1 MTRSGGLSGISR
13 SLRLALPGSQARLAC
28 DLDHSPLASAV
39 ERPRLARPRAF
50 HRSPPP
56 SHGLG
61 SHDLEHFT
69 ARLRRRTASAR
80 TPSNHSPLASAVEQ
94 PRLARPRTFHR
105 SPPPS
110 NGLRSHDLEHFT
122 PRPRRR
128 TASARPTP

>member
-13 SLRLALPGSQARLAC
+13 SLRLALPGAQARLAC

-39 ERPRLARPRAF
+39 ERPRLAPSRAF

-56 SHGLG
+56 SNGLG

-80 TPSNHSPLASAVEQ
+80 TTSSISPLAPAVER
-94 PRLARPRTFHR
+94 PRLPLPCPPQLPPGVPHGHPAPHPAAPGAERGPARP
-105 SPPPS
+105 
-110 NGLRSHDLEHFT
+110 
-122 PRPRRR
+122 
-128 TASARPTP
+128 